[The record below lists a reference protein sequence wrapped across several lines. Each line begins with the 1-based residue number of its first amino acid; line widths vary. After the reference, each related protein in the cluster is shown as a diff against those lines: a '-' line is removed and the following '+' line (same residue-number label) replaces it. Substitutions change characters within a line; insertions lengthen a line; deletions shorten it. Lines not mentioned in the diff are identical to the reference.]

1 LSVGAVRWTQ
11 GGLSSIQQRISH
23 HGFDQK
29 GDRAGKPA
37 TVELSEFV
45 IRRHDDRWNSQSLP
59 ARSSSNP
66 VKLFICR
73 STIKQAGAP
82 IF

>member
-1 LSVGAVRWTQ
+1 LSVGAVRCTQ